1 MYVIGVFDDPNK
13 DLEHIKIEKDHFQNI
28 MGKLQM
34 GEDFKYEIF
43 EGNSLESLMDKID
56 EMQDILTWFHFS
68 GHHDKG
74 GIQLNDGNFSSL
86 VEHLK
91 NCKNL
96 KGVFINGCAS
106 ESTLENLKNIVPI
119 CIGTNKPVNDGLAT
133 KFSEKFYQK
142 MTKIANWNDYV
153 KIHKAFEL
161 TKTQINDL
169 LNTKEGIDGI
179 DFTVRGGGSL
189 KEMELEDNFYFISSE
204 SEENKNLFDQIDPDI
219 KNYVFNQV
227 LTKQLIDEIKLKS
240 SVAAFLKKVASGN
253 EDQWELKPEN
263 LKNAQGVLED
273 SFVWVI
279 GSELRRLFAI
289 GADKQSD
296 AKAKTED
303 YMTHCFS
310 TYRISLQ
317 LINYLFISILWDE
330 KTKNPKI
337 DTDKALIRDFF
348 CANRNL
354 KLVELRNLFQLL
366 IEIFKSNKLDFPI
379 EEDHLGDV
387 KMYLDSDSK
396 FNKACSSLES
406 LEDSV
411 NGIYEL
417 SDCRNAEMAL
427 AGFLTGFNF
436 FANYKLV
443 TIKRIEY
450 EESRNS
456 AAKYIKDITI
466 LEKKETENLIRVLKY
481 DNSPALT
488 YSVIFRNK
496 NKAINLFPFLLDF
509 NALINAAGFQL
520 YFYQSSNGKS
530 GINYYSLKSEEEK
543 TIFYKAAAAKTVEQI
558 EDEDKKNR
566 LQKKIR
572 LDLVTKQFEEAMN
585 TLLGTNFKFEPQE
598 DEMIAEDLINI

>member
-1 MYVIGVFDDPNK
+1 MN
-13 DLEHIKIEKDHFQNI
+13 
-28 MGKLQM
+28 
-34 GEDFKYEIF
+34 
-43 EGNSLESLMDKID
+43 
-56 EMQDILTWFHFS
+56 
-68 GHHDKG
+68 
-74 GIQLNDGNFSSL
+74 
-86 VEHLK
+86 
-91 NCKNL
+91 
-96 KGVFINGCAS
+96 
-106 ESTLENLKNIVPI
+106 
-119 CIGTNKPVNDGLAT
+119 
-133 KFSEKFYQK
+133 
-142 MTKIANWNDYV
+142 KIANWSDYV
-153 KIHKAFEL
+153 KIHNAFEL
-161 TKTQINDL
+161 TKTQIKDL

-189 KEMELEDNFYFISSE
+189 KEMELEDNFYLISSE
-204 SEENKNLFDQIDPDI
+204 SEENKNLFYQIDPDV
-219 KNYVFNQV
+219 KNYVFNQI
-227 LTKQLIDEIKLKS
+227 LTKQLINELKLKTGA
-240 SVAAFLKKVASGN
+240 AAFLKKVASKN

-289 GADKQSD
+289 GSDKQSD
-296 AKAKTED
+296 AKAKTVD

-310 TYRISLQ
+310 TYRITLQ

-337 DTDKALIRDFF
+337 DTDKSLIREFF

-354 KLVELRNLFQLL
+354 KLLELRNLFQLF
-366 IEIFKSNKLDFPI
+366 IDIFKSNKLDFPI
-379 EEDHLGDV
+379 EEDHLGDLN
-387 KMYLDSDSK
+387 KYLDPDSE
-396 FNKACSSLES
+396 FNKACTNLEN
-406 LEDSV
+406 LEDSG

-417 SDCRNAEMAL
+417 SDCRNAEIAL
-427 AGFLTGFNF
+427 AGILTGFKF

-450 EESRNS
+450 EESRNT
-456 AAKYIKDITI
+456 AARYIKDITI
-466 LEKKETENLIRVLKY
+466 LEKKETENLKRVLKY

-530 GINYYSLKSEEEK
+530 GINYFSIKSEEEK
-543 TIFYKAAAAKTVEQI
+543 TIFYKAAAAKAVEQI

-585 TLLGTNFKFEPQE
+585 TLLGTKFKFEPE
-598 DEMIAEDLINI
+598 VEEVIDDDDLINV